1 MADNGAGGT
10 QGGAGAIVAAGLRLK
25 LQTSYGQAMAYSR
38 GYAAEETKAAF
49 ERAEQ
54 LAGAIDDSA
63 QRFKTYLG
71 RWTALVVGGEFA
83 KARDTVEIYRRE
95 ATEQGRLPDIA
106 RASHCLGATCMWQG
120 ELSGARAHLE
130 EALRI
135 YVSEADKD
143 GKRGHG
149 LDFKAAGTA
158 KLANVCWQLGELERA
173 RELFD
178 KAIARAVET
187 GHSPTIAD
195 AHGHKMMA
203 ETARGM
209 VAAAQRDA
217 DIVTEIAEK
226 TGLAYYLAGG
236 RLSQAWAHARLG
248 DHDAGVAELRQ
259 ALATSVELGARVHTP
274 LYQGLLAE
282 LEGEGAGLAEAS
294 ARIEE
299 ALAQAKQTGEHWA
312 DPLLHRIRG
321 DILMKADPANPAPA
335 EQAYLAAIAVAKK
348 QGARSFGLL
357 AALKLAK
364 LYQSTARS
372 VEAHDVLAPAL
383 EGFAPTPEMPE
394 IAEALELVAA
404 IKATGEKSRL
414 A

>member
-1 MADNGAGGT
+1 
-10 QGGAGAIVAAGLRLK
+10 
-25 LQTSYGQAMAYSR
+25 
-38 GYAAEETKAAF
+38 
-49 ERAEQ
+49 
-54 LAGAIDDSA
+54 
-63 QRFKTYLG
+63 
-71 RWTALVVGGEFA
+71 
-83 KARDTVEIYRRE
+83 
-95 ATEQGRLPDIA
+95 
-106 RASHCLGATCMWQG
+106 MWQG
-120 ELSGARAHLE
+120 ELSGARTHLE
-130 EALRI
+130 EALSI

-259 ALATSVELGARVHTP
+259 ALATSVELGDYGSTRRCIRASSPSSRVKEP
-274 LYQGLLAE
+274 ALLKPPRGSKKRWRKPNRHANT
-282 LEGEGAGLAEAS
+282 GETRSCTAS
-294 ARIEE
+294 AV
-299 ALAQAKQTGEHWA
+299 T
-312 DPLLHRIRG
+312 
-321 DILMKADPANPAPA
+321 
-335 EQAYLAAIAVAKK
+335 
-348 QGARSFGLL
+348 SC
-357 AALKLAK
+357 
-364 LYQSTARS
+364 
-372 VEAHDVLAPAL
+372 
-383 EGFAPTPEMPE
+383 
-394 IAEALELVAA
+394 
-404 IKATGEKSRL
+404 
-414 A
+414 